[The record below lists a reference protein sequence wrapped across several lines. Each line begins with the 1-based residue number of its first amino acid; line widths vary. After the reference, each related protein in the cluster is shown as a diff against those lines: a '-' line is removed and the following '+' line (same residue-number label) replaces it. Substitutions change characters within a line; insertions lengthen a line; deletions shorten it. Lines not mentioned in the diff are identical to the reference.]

1 MKKLTGIAASPGVVI
16 RKAYVIFDESFRIL
30 PRRIAEDEV
39 DQEIERFELAI
50 SESKAEIHLI
60 KQKFEE
66 RAKEPGLAE
75 IFDAH
80 IHLLEDPI
88 LLTETTRRIREE
100 KRNVE
105 FIFSDNIN
113 AIAEKFT
120 SMEDEYLRQR
130 LHDIQDVS
138 RRVLRK
144 LLRQERRPLSKL
156 GEKVILVS
164 HDLTPAETAS
174 MDRENVLAIATDV
187 GGRTSHAAIMAR
199 ALEVPAVVG
208 LQNVT
213 EHVKND
219 DLLIVDG
226 LLGVVIVSPDEQC
239 LNEYQIRRERYI
251 ESERLL
257 EKLKD
262 LPAQTLD
269 GHTVALLANIDLP
282 EEVES
287 AMGHGAQG
295 VGLFRS
301 EFLYLNRTVPPS
313 EEEQAEAY
321 RRVAELMNPN
331 PVTIRT
337 LDIGGDK
344 LLGDN
349 FRYQEVNPFMG
360 CRAIRFCLDHP
371 EIFNPQLRAI
381 LRASAYGRVK
391 LIFPMITS
399 LSEFRQAKAILEEAK
414 RDLKAKGI
422 PFDPDMPVGVM
433 VETPSAVLI
442 ADILAREVDFFSIG
456 TNDLIQYSL
465 AVDRVNE
472 RIAHL
477 YQPTHPGIL
486 RMLRFVIDAA
496 KKEGVPLSVCG
507 EIAADLPLALLLV
520 GLEVRELSMA
530 ATAIP
535 DVKTLIR
542 SISLKDLTGIVSRLL
557 ELPTGE
563 EVQDELQQAVTKLVP
578 GYRDYEIFPGN
589 RSGE

>member
-433 VETPSAVLI
+433 IETPSAVLI
-442 ADILAREVDFFSIG
+442 AD
-456 TNDLIQYSL
+456 
-465 AVDRVNE
+465 
-472 RIAHL
+472 
-477 YQPTHPGIL
+477 
-486 RMLRFVIDAA
+486 
-496 KKEGVPLSVCG
+496 
-507 EIAADLPLALLLV
+507 
-520 GLEVRELSMA
+520 
-530 ATAIP
+530 
-535 DVKTLIR
+535 
-542 SISLKDLTGIVSRLL
+542 
-557 ELPTGE
+557 
-563 EVQDELQQAVTKLVP
+563 
-578 GYRDYEIFPGN
+578 
-589 RSGE
+589 